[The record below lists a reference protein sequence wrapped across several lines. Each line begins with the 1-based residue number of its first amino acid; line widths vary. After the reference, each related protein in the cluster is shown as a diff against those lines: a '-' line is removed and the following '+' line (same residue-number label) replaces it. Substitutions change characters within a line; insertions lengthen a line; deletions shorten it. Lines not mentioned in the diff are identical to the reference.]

1 MMISRRGTALAL
13 VASWLVQ
20 AWADSMPGIGGIA
33 ATDAILSR
41 HPDVVVV
48 LISVD
53 DPTVHPAVR
62 ALGGAVPCARKQD
75 LRPSEVR
82 RLWEMRGS

>member
-1 MMISRRGTALAL
+1 VLMDVM
-13 VASWLVQ
+13 
-20 AWADSMPGIGGIA
+20 MPGIGGIA
-33 ATDAILSR
+33 ATHAILSR
-41 HPDVVVV
+41 HPGVIVV

-75 LRPSEVR
+75 LRPSEVT
-82 RLWEMRGS
+82 RLWESSLGSRGPRRRADQAPDDP